1 MERRDLD
8 RAMSFEG
15 IAVPVTALEEAELF
29 QGLDPAELQSVAAVM
44 RFRSFKAGEL
54 ICREGELGES
64 MFVIVD
70 GLVDLLR
77 SLAEMPDV
85 RTRSIFD
92 EGRLVGKLR
101 PGDVVGTGS
110 LITGEPRS
118 ATAKAAVDSDLLE
131 LGQEDFRALIGQAFR
146 SCSRT

>member
-1 MERRDLD
+1 M
-8 RAMSFEG
+8 
-15 IAVPVTALEEAELF
+15 
-29 QGLDPAELQSVAAVM
+29 AAVM
-44 RFRSFKAGEL
+44 RLRSFKAGEL
-54 ICREGELGES
+54 ICREGEQGES

-77 SLAEMPDV
+77 SLAEMPEV

-131 LGQEDFRALIGQAFR
+131 LGQRGLPRPHRQVPAAAREPEPDPHAPAGRGHGGAGARPPARA
-146 SCSRT
+146 SR